1 MKPRVIVMDF
11 TDKIYDT
18 SKNRPQFK
26 EYPTVFEMLQF
37 DDPVVANVLID
48 QKQIES
54 ILLLP
59 DRTHSHII
67 EKKATQQCNQAYLM
81 NGDQLLGKFFF

>member
-1 MKPRVIVMDF
+1 MDF
-11 TDKIYDT
+11 TDKVYDI
-18 SKNRPQFK
+18 SKNRPKFK
-26 EYPTVFEMLQF
+26 EYPTVFEMLQIN
-37 DDPVVANVLID
+37 DSVVANVLID

-67 EKKATQQCNQAYLM
+67 EKKATQQCNQAYLI
-81 NGDQLLGKFFF
+81 NGDQLLGKIIHSISS